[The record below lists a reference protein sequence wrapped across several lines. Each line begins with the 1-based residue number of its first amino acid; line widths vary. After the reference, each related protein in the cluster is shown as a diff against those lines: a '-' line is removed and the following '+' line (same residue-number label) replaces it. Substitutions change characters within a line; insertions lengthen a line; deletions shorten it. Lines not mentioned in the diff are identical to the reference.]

1 MSSSPHGGQSNKKRE
16 VSEETSRSIDCAFA
30 RSGRAPQGRSFGKN
44 RAERHAHA
52 AHAHLHSV
60 HEHVR
65 SHGDLPKKPKSAS
78 CFVRGNIRSDRLIF
92 SHYSIPHF
100 PLSRKIP
107 PETEIFLLDF
117 ALFSESRTF
126 LSKANFLSLRHVVT
140 PPLTSSF
147 RTIFSQK
154 NGSRICGKIKRRD
167 NRVRA
172 ERCSAISRLP
182 LCPYGTKFPSFP
194 ARHSAPSK
202 GKNPITSDGIF
213 ADLFLSP
220 PSLRDTSPLSKRGG
234 VKGRTASPYHKGRHG
249 VGATPHPPTNGFF
262 VQREAAAAPPILWLP
277 CAKGAVS
284 VAD

>member
-1 MSSSPHGGQSNKKRE
+1 MSEKFFCRHRRTEGRAIKKRE

-126 LSKANFLSLRHVVT
+126 LSKANFLS
-140 PPLTSSF
+140 
-147 RTIFSQK
+147 
-154 NGSRICGKIKRRD
+154 
-167 NRVRA
+167 
-172 ERCSAISRLP
+172 
-182 LCPYGTKFPSFP
+182 
-194 ARHSAPSK
+194 
-202 GKNPITSDGIF
+202 
-213 ADLFLSP
+213 P
-220 PSLRDTSPLSKRGG
+220 PSRRDTSPLSKRGG

-249 VGATPHPPTNGFF
+249 VGATPHPPTNGSL
-262 VQREAAAAPPILWLP
+262 VQRGGAYRRPPTMAPL
-277 CAKGAVS
+277 CKGS
-284 VAD
+284 CQRS